1 MMASD
6 QQHYLSQL
14 FTIRLWEEA
23 LGDDHQEYRGKV
35 QHVVSGEARHFR
47 NWTTLEAFLLEKL
60 KTPDLLEKLKTPEK
74 QSFQTNTK
82 EEGTNGNCGNSDSH
96 EREHR
101 P

>member
-1 MMASD
+1 MMAND
-6 QQHYLSQL
+6 QEHYPSHL

-47 NWTTLEAFLLEKL
+47 DWTTLEAF
-60 KTPDLLEKLKTPEK
+60 LLEKLKTPEK
-74 QSFQTNTK
+74 QSFQTNTR
-82 EEGTNGNCGNSDSH
+82 EEGNNGNRANSDGH